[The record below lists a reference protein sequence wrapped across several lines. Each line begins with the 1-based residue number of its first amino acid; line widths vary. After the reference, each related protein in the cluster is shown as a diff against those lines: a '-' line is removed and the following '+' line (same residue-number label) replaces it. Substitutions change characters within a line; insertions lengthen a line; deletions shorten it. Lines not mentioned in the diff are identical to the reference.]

1 MKTILLT
8 AVAAA
13 FFAVATFGIV
23 TSSNAD
29 PEQIDS
35 AVAAPSEHRPT
46 RLDIRIKTDDYLVP
60 AHVCADAD
68 AESDEPE
75 LHLARP
81 APEKHLPA
89 APHRA
94 DRNLQGFLD
103 E

>member
-68 AESDEPE
+68 AERYEDCVPWSHVRENA
-75 LHLARP
+75 LLVRP
-81 APEKHLPA
+81 A
-89 APHRA
+89 A
-94 DRNLQGFLD
+94 D
-103 E
+103 